1 MSWKCICRYAFKPVI
16 LGTHHVKTVIILGLA
31 SRSCNGDPAVW
42 QDPNVEN
49 CSTEDINQIRNDVNN
64 LNNASNLTLSI
75 QSITEELA
83 RATEKNTTSIF
94 PKDLQSAINITRDII
109 K

>member
-1 MSWKCICRYAFKPVI
+1 M
-16 LGTHHVKTVIILGLA
+16 
-31 SRSCNGDPAVW
+31 W